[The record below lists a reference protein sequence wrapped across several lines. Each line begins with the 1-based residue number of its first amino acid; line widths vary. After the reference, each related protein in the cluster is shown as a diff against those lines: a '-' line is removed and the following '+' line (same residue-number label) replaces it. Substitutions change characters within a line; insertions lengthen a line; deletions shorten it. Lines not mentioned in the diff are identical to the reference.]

1 VKILGLDGA
10 LGAFSAALIDSQS
23 PDCERTAVA
32 AGNDALER
40 GITTIENLLD
50 GKDFTSIDR
59 IAVSVGPGSF
69 TGLRI
74 ALSYAKSLAFATG
87 LPLVGVSSFDALEPS
102 GAHTH
107 LLSVIRGRT
116 GTCCMRLRVRNGAL
130 ETYSG
135 THAELAD
142 IISKRLSPGP
152 LACVGNLEGVDQRLG
167 ERGFIVRMYSPAATP
182 AALAV
187 ARIAVHRK
195 PAASAH
201 AVQAEYGEPARTTKQ

>member
-23 PDCERTAVA
+23 HACERIAVA
-32 AGNDALER
+32 EGNDALER

-50 GKDFTSIDR
+50 GKGFSNIDR
-59 IAVSVGPGSF
+59 IAVSAGPGSF

-87 LPLVGVSSFDALEPS
+87 LPLVGISSYDALEPV
-102 GAHTH
+102 GTHTH
-107 LLSVIRGRT
+107 LLTVVRGRT
-116 GTCCMRLRVRNGAL
+116 GASCIRLRMHNGAL

-142 IISKRLSPGP
+142 IITKRLSPGP
-152 LACVGNLEGVDQRLG
+152 LPCVGNLEGVDQHLS
-167 ERGFIVRMYSPAATP
+167 ERGFIVRMYSPAAMP

-201 AVQAEYGEPARTTKQ
+201 AVQAEYGEPARTTTP